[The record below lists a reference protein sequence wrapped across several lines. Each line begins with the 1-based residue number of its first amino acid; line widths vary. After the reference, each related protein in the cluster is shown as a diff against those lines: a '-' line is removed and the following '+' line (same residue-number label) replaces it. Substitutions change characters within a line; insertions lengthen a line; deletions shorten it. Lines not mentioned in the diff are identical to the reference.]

1 MRGSPSRRFVER
13 SRSHENG
20 GRRSWAALARS
31 ALTAAGGKMLRN
43 GGDMAFEQHA
53 TKLRTA
59 FALHE
64 SGVALKRAQLR
75 RQHAGASDEQL
86 AQLLAAWLQ
95 ERPGAE
101 YGDSVGQLREHPKAA
116 R

>member
-1 MRGSPSRRFVER
+1 MSS
-13 SRSHENG
+13 
-20 GRRSWAALARS
+20 
-31 ALTAAGGKMLRN
+31 
-43 GGDMAFEQHA
+43 EQRA

-75 RQHAGASDEQL
+75 RQHPSASEEEL

-95 ERPGAE
+95 DRPGAK
-101 YGDSVGQLREHPKAA
+101 YGDSAGTLRERAELT